1 VKIAVSGSAGV
12 GKTTL
17 VTGLSRALGIPC
29 ISEEMRDYMVFTDQ
43 PLADRSTSE
52 IAVVLAA
59 LWDARVSRESVLPA
73 FVADNSSLD
82 FIAYVLFYR
91 CQHQAAVQP
100 LLKEAWDR
108 VRMYDACFILP
119 FGAIPYV
126 NDGIRPRR
134 QESQR
139 NYQRIL
145 ERLYRKQRKA
155 TTVHRLPLDCRVEE
169 ERLQWAISALSEVRQ
184 ATNSTVDLELQMGD
198 TSHASPMPYPPP
210 RPK

>member
-1 VKIAVSGSAGV
+1 MKIAISGSAGV

-17 VTGLSRALGIPC
+17 VTGLSKTLGIPH

-43 PLADRSTSE
+43 PLADQSTAE

-59 LWDARVSRESVLPA
+59 LWDLRVSRESALPA

-100 LLKEAWDR
+100 LLKEAWAR
-108 VRMYDACFILP
+108 VRTYDACFILP

-145 ERLYRKQRKA
+145 ERLYRKQRNA
-155 TTVHRLPLDCRVEE
+155 TPVHRLPLNVHAQE
-169 ERLQWAISALSEVRQ
+169 ERLRWAISALPVRRW
-184 ATNSTVDLELQMGD
+184 
-198 TSHASPMPYPPP
+198 ASLAI
-210 RPK
+210 

>member
-1 VKIAVSGSAGV
+1 MKIAVSGSAGV

-17 VTGLSRALGIPC
+17 VTSLSRTLGIPN

-43 PLADRSTSE
+43 PLAGRSAAE
-52 IAVVLAA
+52 IASVLAA
-59 LWDARVSRESVLPA
+59 LWDLRVSRESTLSA

-100 LLKEAWDR
+100 LLKEAWAR
-108 VRMYDACFILP
+108 VRTYDACFILP

-126 NDGIRPRR
+126 YDGIRPRR

-155 TTVHRLPLDCRVEE
+155 TTAHRLPLNCRTEE
-169 ERLQWAISALSEVRQ
+169 ERLQWAISALPEVRQ
-184 ATNSTVDLELQMGD
+184 ANTQVVGL
-198 TSHASPMPYPPP
+198 P
-210 RPK
+210 REMSRRS

>member
-17 VTGLSRALGIPC
+17 VVGLSRTLAIPS

-43 PLADRSTSE
+43 PLAGRTTAE

-59 LWDARVSRESVLPA
+59 LWDLRVSRESALPA

-100 LLKEAWDR
+100 LLTEAWAR
-108 VRMYDACFILP
+108 VSTYDACFILP

-145 ERLYRKQRKA
+145 ERLYRKQRNA
-155 TTVHRLPLDCRVEE
+155 TVIHRLPLNFRAQE
-169 ERLQWAISALSEVRQ
+169 ERLRWAISALPGEPTLHPGHSL
-184 ATNSTVDLELQMGD
+184 A
-198 TSHASPMPYPPP
+198 A
-210 RPK
+210 